1 MGEKLF
7 AKLDIGFADHAKIIG
22 LSDSAFR
29 AFIEAMLYARQQLT
43 DGFLDERVVLRKW
56 GQEVV
61 NELTSNDVTN
71 PSWVRVDGGFVIHD
85 YAKNQMTNADIEAKR
100 AAGRRGGL
108 AKAGNMANKNL
119 APARKVPEQNSSE
132 TLLEKIR
139 EDKDKELNVTDEI
152 RNDVLTLCEFLAD
165 KIEDNGS
172 KRPNPNKQWFDSARL
187 MLDRDGRDYV
197 ECKQLIIWCQESIFW
212 RANILSMPKFREK
225 YDQLRLQREKE
236 LPPDPFAVV
245 TPPKRKITGYA
256 D

>member
-7 AKLDIGFADHAKIIG
+7 AKLDIGFSDHAKIIG

-29 AFIEAMLYARQQLT
+29 AFIEALLYSRQQLT

-56 GQEVV
+56 GQSVID
-61 NELTSNDVTN
+61 ELTSNDPSN
-71 PSWVRVDGGFVIHD
+71 PSWVRVDGGFRIHD
-85 YAKNQMTNADIEAKR
+85 FEKNQMTNADIEAKR
-100 AAGRRGGL
+100 AAGRAGGL
-108 AKAGNMANKNL
+108 AKAQRNASKSL
-119 APARKVPEQNSSE
+119 AGATKVLEQNASK

-139 EDKDKELNVTDEI
+139 EDKNKELNVTDEI
-152 RNDVLTLCEFLAD
+152 RNDVLTLCEFLSD

-172 KRPNPNKQWFDSARL
+172 KRPTPNKQWYDAARL
-187 MLDRDGRDYV
+187 LLDRDGRDYI
-197 ECKQLIIWCQESIFW
+197 EAKQLIIWCQENTFW

-236 LPPDPFAVV
+236 LTPDPYAVV
-245 TPPKRKITGYA
+245 TPEKHRFTDYV

>member
-61 NELTSNDVTN
+61 NELTTNDPSN
-71 PSWVRVDGGFVIHD
+71 PSWVRVDGGFMIHD
-85 YAKNQMTNADIEAKR
+85 YSKNQMTNADIEAKR

-108 AKAGNMANKNL
+108 AKAENMANKNL
-119 APARKVPEQNSSE
+119 APATNVLEQTSSE

-139 EDKDKELNVTDEI
+139 EDKEIENKELKRGTRIQKPFTLSNEMIQWAVDKHPLVDYHTQTEAFIDYWTSQPGQKGVKADWVATWRNWI
-152 RNDVLTLCEFLAD
+152 RNSKPTLQPTKPVADPNAWMKSEPIVL
-165 KIEDNGS
+165 
-172 KRPNPNKQWFDSARL
+172 P
-187 MLDRDGRDYV
+187 
-197 ECKQLIIWCQESIFW
+197 
-212 RANILSMPKFREK
+212 
-225 YDQLRLQREKE
+225 
-236 LPPDPFAVV
+236 
-245 TPPKRKITGYA
+245 
-256 D
+256 